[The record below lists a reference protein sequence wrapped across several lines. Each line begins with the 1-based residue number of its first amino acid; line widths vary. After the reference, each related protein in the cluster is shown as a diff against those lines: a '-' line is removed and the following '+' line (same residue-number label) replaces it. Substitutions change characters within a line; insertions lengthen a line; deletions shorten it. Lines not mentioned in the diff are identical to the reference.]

1 MHPFSSSRLYPPFT
15 FDSYLKVACAWK
27 HGHQLWMNLSWKR
40 KRACGSTASR
50 LLKGFIW
57 CERASKFFF
66 LSLFLSKSKLLIF
79 NGSESLLSFRV
90 LFRSNRILSFFF
102 LPASEDSDRSLIFVY
117 FMSLLAIYYA
127 YFLALTLFL
136 FCSRISVDDSYDG
149 NTATLIYRPTLWE
162 RWDAGPRMKYSKASF
177 FSSLPPPH
185 LFVPRIICIG
195 DSVLF
200 RPMRDGS
207 PGGRAVVFH
216 PIRKWIFFLVPY
228 FARKEKKRKK
238 LNITSPVTK
247 THVTRTRQGLDHL
260 FMNEGKGWKGFDLLK
275 WTSS

>member
-66 LSLFLSKSKLLIF
+66 LSLS
-79 NGSESLLSFRV
+79 LSFSPSQSCLSLMAQSRSS
-90 LFRSNRILSFFF
+90 LFEFFSAPTGFFLFF

-117 FMSLLAIYYA
+117 FMSLLAIYYE
-127 YFLALTLFL
+127 YFLALTLSLSFVPV
-136 FCSRISVDDSYDG
+136 FRSMIPM
-149 NTATLIYRPTLWE
+149 TATPPLLYIDPHCE
-162 RWDAGPRMKYSKASF
+162 RDEMQGRVWNIQKLLSFF
-177 FSSLPPPH
+177 FSSPPPPH

-207 PGGRAVVFH
+207 PDGRAVVFH
-216 PIRKWIFFLVPY
+216 PIRK
-228 FARKEKKRKK
+228 
-238 LNITSPVTK
+238 
-247 THVTRTRQGLDHL
+247 
-260 FMNEGKGWKGFDLLK
+260 
-275 WTSS
+275 